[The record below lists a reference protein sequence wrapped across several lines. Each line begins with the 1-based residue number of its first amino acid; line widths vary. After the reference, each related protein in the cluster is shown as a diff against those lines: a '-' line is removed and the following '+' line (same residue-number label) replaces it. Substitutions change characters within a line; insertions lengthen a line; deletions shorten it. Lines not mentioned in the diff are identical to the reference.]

1 MSNTILSGD
10 LTIYYLSENRRKQI
24 TWSGGSTKA
33 DTQKMID
40 VYSAMQ
46 DLFSSAP
53 QMDDGV
59 IFSAETPGEYTIGK
73 IDAADAEPWF
83 IDLRTMQHII
93 GDYEN
98 FTGCALKTS
107 GWKRI
112 VDSNTGIVVVP
123 VTNASNNIVLGDVGN
138 AITHTDGDAGILLD
152 VVVPGGTTDYLF
164 VRPDSS
170 AAANNFDSSSGTLT
184 CNAHTATQSAV
195 SVTGEMIWGNVYTQ
209 GGILSDTHI
218 YLYQNGERVTSFDQT
233 NQDWWE
239 DGHLD
244 RAIPITDYTTDD
256 FPVIDS
262 GYLTVYARCYTSGY
276 SFVEIRMNTT
286 SGGNVSAP
294 LSSSTDSN
302 NSTGYASIT
311 LSGGSGN
318 WNIGDEISGDTSGAR
333 GIITLVSGT
342 NPTPTLHFYYV
353 GDPFIAFNGSEA
365 ITNEDDTGAAT
376 GSGSV
381 ANQGPALTT
390 WFDGNVLP
398 TVAFTAVT
406 ADIDDDGS
414 DEPYSITWDLN
425 QASLAQFY
433 EYMKYVCRR
442 GSTYN
447 LDDLDGQE
455 YIGVTYRVN
464 YTGTVTGTVDEGD
477 SVTGV
482 TSGAIGV
489 VLSHDTT
496 NKVILL
502 RNTRG
507 TFIDGE
513 QIQVDAGNYIPASGT
528 TVSTITP
535 ISECPFGT
543 LAGGIFFGSVGVLIS
558 DYKSSEEN
566 YFQLKDSNGVTRSR
580 PTSTSMTVSNVAPYD
595 WVGVY
600 RLLSQGG
607 NINKTEYSAAGGET
621 PGDSTLDVSGSV
633 TVDTPGKTAGG
644 RLVLIDASENNAEYI
659 LRYSSWSG
667 SQFILANFADTAEAG
682 TNSTTIVA
690 VGAFSSSEVGDL
702 IYNVTRDEVSYIS
715 EVTSNDEVQLDP
727 NYPIVGQTTGDSFE
741 VNAVPITVTSSDYI
755 FVPIILTFVTSGTT
769 VSASM
774 VFVSPIYGRTR
785 VRNTSGASVKIE
797 PFTSE
802 VTIPAT
808 GGETVAVRNPDTV
821 YNG

>member
-112 VDSNTGIVVVP
+112 VGSNTGIVVVP

-184 CNAHTATQSAV
+184 CNAHTATQSSV

-209 GGILSDTHI
+209 GGILSDSHI
-218 YLYQNGERVTSFDQT
+218 YIYQNGERVTSFDQT

-644 RLVLIDASENNAEYI
+644 RLVIIDTSENNAEYI

-682 TNSTTIVA
+682 TNSTTIVT

>member
-10 LTIYYLSENRRKQI
+10 LTVYYLSEGRRKQI
-24 TWSGGSTKA
+24 VWTGGSAKT
-33 DTQKMID
+33 DTRKMID

-46 DLFSSAP
+46 DLFTAAA

-107 GWKRI
+107 GWKR
-112 VDSNTGIVVVP
+112 VTGTNTGIVIVP

-138 AITHTDGDAGILLD
+138 SISHTDGDAGVLLD
-152 VVVPGGTTDYLF
+152 VIVPGGTTDYLF

-170 AAANNFDSSSGTLT
+170 AAANNFDSTSGTLT

-233 NQDWWE
+233 NQDWWV

-244 RAIPITDYTTDD
+244 RAIPITDYTTND
-256 FPVIDS
+256 FPIIDN

-294 LSSSTDSN
+294 LSSGTDSN
-302 NSTGYASIT
+302 NSTGYASII

-318 WNIGDEISGDTSGAR
+318 WNVGDEISGDVSGAR

-342 NPTPTLHFYYV
+342 NPTPILHYYYV
-353 GDPFIAFNGSEA
+353 GDPFIVFNGSEA

-376 GSGSV
+376 GSSAV
-381 ANQGPALTT
+381 SDQGPALVT
-390 WFDGNVLP
+390 WFDGSAFP
-398 TVAFTAVT
+398 TVAFIATT
-406 ADIDDDGS
+406 ADVDDDGN
-414 DEPYSITWDLN
+414 DEPYGITWDLN

-433 EYMKYVCRR
+433 EYMKYVGRR

-447 LDDLDGQE
+447 LDGLDGQE
-455 YIGVTYRVN
+455 YIGVTYRIN
-464 YTGTVTGTVDEGD
+464 YTGTVTGAVDEGD
-477 SVTGV
+477 PVTGV

-496 NKVILL
+496 NKIVLM

-507 TFIDGE
+507 TFINTE

-528 TVSTITP
+528 TVTPITP
-535 ISECPFGT
+535 VTECQFGT
-543 LAGGIFFGSVGVLIS
+543 LAGGIFFGSVGVLII
-558 DYKSSEEN
+558 DYKSAEEN
-566 YFQLKDSNGVTRSR
+566 NFQLKDANGITRQR

-595 WVGVY
+595 WVSVY
-600 RLLSQGG
+600 RLVSQGG
-607 NINKTEYSAAGGET
+607 VINKTEYSAAGGEVA
-621 PGDSTLDVSGSV
+621 GDATLDISGSI
-633 TVDTPGKTAGG
+633 TVDTPGKSAGG
-644 RLVLIDASENNAEYI
+644 RLVLVDSSDNNAEYA

-667 SQFILANFADTAEAG
+667 SQFVLANSSDTAEGG
-682 TNSTTIVA
+682 TNTTTIIA
-690 VGAFSSSEVGDL
+690 TGGFTSAEVGDL
-702 IYNVTRDEVSYIS
+702 IYNSTRGAVSYIT
-715 EVTSNDEVQLDP
+715 EVTSSNEVQLDP
-727 NYPIVGQTTGDSFE
+727 NYPIAGQTTGDSFE
-741 VNAVPITVTSSDYI
+741 INAVPIAVTSSDYI
-755 FVPIILTFVTSGTT
+755 FVPIILKFVTSGTT

-774 VFVSPIYGRTR
+774 VFISSIYGRTR
-785 VRNTSGASVKIE
+785 VRNTSGASVKIK

-802 VTIPAT
+802 VTVPST

>member
-1 MSNTILSGD
+1 
-10 LTIYYLSENRRKQI
+10 
-24 TWSGGSTKA
+24 
-33 DTQKMID
+33 
-40 VYSAMQ
+40 
-46 DLFSSAP
+46 
-53 QMDDGV
+53 
-59 IFSAETPGEYTIGK
+59 
-73 IDAADAEPWF
+73 
-83 IDLRTMQHII
+83 
-93 GDYEN
+93 
-98 FTGCALKTS
+98 
-107 GWKRI
+107 
-112 VDSNTGIVVVP
+112 
-123 VTNASNNIVLGDVGN
+123 
-138 AITHTDGDAGILLD
+138 
-152 VVVPGGTTDYLF
+152 
-164 VRPDSS
+164 
-170 AAANNFDSSSGTLT
+170 
-184 CNAHTATQSAV
+184 
-195 SVTGEMIWGNVYTQ
+195 
-209 GGILSDTHI
+209 
-218 YLYQNGERVTSFDQT
+218 
-233 NQDWWE
+233 
-239 DGHLD
+239 
-244 RAIPITDYTTDD
+244 
-256 FPVIDS
+256 
-262 GYLTVYARCYTSGY
+262 
-276 SFVEIRMNTT
+276 
-286 SGGNVSAP
+286 
-294 LSSSTDSN
+294 
-302 NSTGYASIT
+302 
-311 LSGGSGN
+311 
-318 WNIGDEISGDTSGAR
+318 
-333 GIITLVSGT
+333 
-342 NPTPTLHFYYV
+342 
-353 GDPFIAFNGSEA
+353 
-365 ITNEDDTGAAT
+365 
-376 GSGSV
+376 
-381 ANQGPALTT
+381 
-390 WFDGNVLP
+390 
-398 TVAFTAVT
+398 
-406 ADIDDDGS
+406 
-414 DEPYSITWDLN
+414 
-425 QASLAQFY
+425 
-433 EYMKYVCRR
+433 
-442 GSTYN
+442 

-644 RLVLIDASENNAEYI
+644 RLVIIDTSENNAEYI

-682 TNSTTIVA
+682 TNSTTIVT